1 MPTPCVLLKEHSIKI
16 IVSFRIICFIIYNR
30 LNSIIILMPV
40 KLNPLVYLSESHV
53 KLI

>member
-1 MPTPCVLLKEHSIKI
+1 MPTPCALLKENSMEI
-16 IVSFRIICFIIYNR
+16 IVSFRMICFIIDNR
-30 LNSIIILMPV
+30 LNNIIKLMPV